1 MRRKDREIIDAAA
14 IDQIIR
20 ACRICRI
27 GLNDHGSVYIVP
39 LSFGYR
45 QSPRPIRSL
54 SDEACEKS

>member
-1 MRRKDREIIDAAA
+1 
-14 IDQIIR
+14 
-20 ACRICRI
+20 
-27 GLNDHGSVYIVP
+27 LNDHGSVYIVP